1 MDNKDQQLWDLL
13 GEAGRRHAPEG
24 FTRSVMEQI
33 ALEQQQPART
43 SWFCLSWFDKIK
55 DARFSYA
62 VTAGAAAV
70 LCLLLVLTRIEPSQD
85 PASLAVE
92 VDDEILLDLAFQ
104 SLGQEELQNAVY
116 EIASIDAR
124 PIADRELAEMIFNG

>member
-1 MDNKDQQLWDLL
+1 MNDKDQQLWDLL
-13 GEAGRRHAPEG
+13 GEAGRRHAPES
-24 FTRSVMEQI
+24 FTRSVMERI
-33 ALEQQQPART
+33 ALEQQAPAKT
-43 SWFCLSWFDKIK
+43 TWISLSWFDKIK

-62 VTAGAAAV
+62 VTAGAAAA
-70 LCLLLVLTRIEPSQD
+70 LCVLLVLTRVDSSQD
-85 PASLAVE
+85 PASLAAE

-124 PIADRELAEMIFNG
+124 PIADRDLAELIFNG